1 MRNSPGAR
9 GESGQSMIET
19 VIVLP
24 VILLLF
30 LGLYY
35 FKEIVNTRMR
45 AVEAARF
52 LTWESV
58 WNAREKRPDRAI
70 KNDETLRQEVV
81 QLGLGRGLVSL
92 EGVRG
97 GRKSLGTYAGTIQNG
112 APGYIA
118 VPAFVGNFF
127 QSPEQTATDSSQSSP
142 GSGQLPAMD
151 SFSGAFQQVLNV
163 AGDLT
168 FGLSDT
174 VAKMTDWDAEAD
186 GAVFT
191 SFVTYRVRG
200 TSVFRFLGNTD
211 ISQTSSILSHSY
223 NVVRETNQTEYDRVF
238 GTGDIG
244 SCATGS
250 GRGHIFDL
258 WFLPTVPVTGIAEV
272 TNIGKC
278 FLAEAGSII
287 GIVDSLGGNLGFK
300 VPDGTLKEYPELHL
314 P

>member
-1 MRNSPGAR
+1 
-9 GESGQSMIET
+9 MIET

-45 AVEAARF
+45 AVEAARYV
-52 LTWESV
+52 TWESV
-58 WNAREKRPDRAI
+58 WNARELRPGRGI
-70 KNDETLRQEVV
+70 KDDVTLRAELL
-81 QLGLGRGLVSL
+81 QLGLGRGLISV
-92 EGVRG
+92 EGARG
-97 GRKSLGTYAGTIQNG
+97 GRKSLGGYAGTIQNG
-112 APGYIA
+112 LPGYVE

-127 QSPEQTATDSSQSSP
+127 QNPERSATGSSQSAP
-142 GSGQLPAMD
+142 GSGQLPQMD
-151 SFSGAFQQVLNV
+151 SFAGAFQSVLNV

-168 FGLSDT
+168 FGISDT

-211 ISQTSSILSHSY
+211 ISQTSSILGHSY
-223 NVVRETNQTEYDRVF
+223 NVMRQTNQSEYDRVF

-244 SCATGS
+244 SCAFGT

-258 WFLPTVPVTGIAEV
+258 WFLPTVPITGVAEV
-272 TNIGKC
+272 TTIGKC
-278 FLAEAGSII
+278 FLAEAGGII
-287 GIVDSLGGNLGFK
+287 GIVDVLGGNLGFK
-300 VPDGTLKEYPELHL
+300 LPDGTLKEYPELHL